1 MVRRKD
7 GRFQEAVT
15 IKGKRKYFYG
25 KSKAEVLRKI
35 NQYKDELERG
45 PLFETVADEWWAE
58 AEEGLANNTVK
69 CYQTAISRA
78 CAEFRG
84 FHVKDIAPIQ
94 IDSAVDDL
102 GRQGYAAKTVRIQ
115 LLIYNMI
122 FRYAVK
128 KGYIQVN
135 PAREIRL
142 PKNLP
147 KTKRTSPSP
156 DDIRRV
162 KESTGCTFGLFAFW
176 AMYTGL
182 RKGELLALSWDDVD
196 LERRE
201 IRVNKAVCHVH
212 NRPQI
217 GPPKTETSVSTVPIL
232 DVLAAKIGPR
242 KRKGLVFPNEKGE
255 YLTDSQFR
263 KLWDAYKAESGV
275 KATMHQFRHAYA
287 TMLFEAG
294 IPPEEMQVL
303 LRHAHI
309 QTTMDIYRDIRE
321 NKIRAIHSKVLSID
335 IVPE

>member
-7 GRFQEAVT
+7 GRFQETVT
-15 IKGKRKYFYG
+15 INGKRKYFYG

-35 NQYKDELERG
+35 REHKEAAERG
-45 PLFETVADEWWAE
+45 PLFETVAEEWWDEAE
-58 AEEGLANNTVK
+58 AGLANNTVK

-78 CAEFRG
+78 CAEFKG
-84 FHVKDIAPIQ
+84 FHVKDITPMQ

-182 RKGELLALSWDDVD
+182 RKGELLALTWDDVD
-196 LERRE
+196 LENRT
-201 IRVNKAVCHVH
+201 IRVDKSICHVE
-212 NRPQI
+212 NRPI
-217 GPPKTETSVSTVPIL
+217 VKSPKTEASISTVPIL
-232 DVLAAKIGPR
+232 DVLAKKISPS
-242 KRKGLVFPNEKGE
+242 KGIVFPNEKGE

-263 KLWDAYKAESGV
+263 KLWSQYREESGV
-275 KATMHQFRHAYA
+275 TATMHQFRHAYA
-287 TMLFEAG
+287 TMLFEAE

-309 QTTMDIYRDIRE
+309 QTTMDVYRDIRE
-321 NKIRAIHSKVLSID
+321 NKIKSIHSKVLSID